1 MVGLDTTI
9 DLVSLCQALI
19 VADQA
24 SFSGAANILGV
35 RQSAVSRRI
44 RALEDELG
52 VSLFERQSN
61 GVRPTIAGRRF
72 LERARVVFAELDNAA
87 QAAMAAG
94 RGVEGVIR
102 IGVLPGTIPG
112 NLGELLGDFRASHP
126 RVAME
131 FFEGAAREQVGKIM
145 DRSLDVAFVVD
156 GTAAYGCDVE
166 SFWTARIAVALPER
180 HPLSGCKY
188 IEWKFLKDEHFILGR
203 EAIGSGFSG
212 LATERIAK
220 LDGRM
225 SFEAH
230 DISQDSVMRLVALG
244 FRLGIVG
251 DEHDFVRGRKLHDF
265 ARRQQRPRGFL
276 SRHHQMAEPRTEPV
290 AGIILHR
297 AQFRRGAERIGDA
310 FRCALVIGREGD
322 AHMAIVENGVVRSVS
337 LLDLVERLG
346 DEKALEPIAGHEG
359 KRRFEEIESAE
370 RGKFVEHQQQAMTA
384 VRGV

>member
-52 VSLFERQSN
+52 VSLFERQAN

-72 LERARVVFAELDNAA
+72 LERARVVFVELDNAA

-145 DRSLDVAFVVD
+145 ERNLDVAFVVD

-166 SFWTARIAVALPER
+166 SFWTARIAVAMPDR

-203 EAIGSGFSG
+203 EAIGSGFGG

-225 SFEAH
+225 SSEAH
-230 DISQDSVMRLVALG
+230 DISQDAVMKLVALG
-244 FRLGIVG
+244 FGLGIVG
-251 DEHDFVRGRKLHDF
+251 EGTASVHYPGIVFRPLPREESHLDYSAVWLPGNDNPAL
-265 ARRQQRPRGFL
+265 RRFL
-276 SRHHQMAEPRTEPV
+276 SLA
-290 AGIILHR
+290 
-297 AQFRRGAERIGDA
+297 
-310 FRCALVIGREGD
+310 
-322 AHMAIVENGVVRSVS
+322 RSMT
-337 LLDLVERLG
+337 
-346 DEKALEPIAGHEG
+346 
-359 KRRFEEIESAE
+359 AE
-370 RGKFVEHQQQAMTA
+370 RGTA
-384 VRGV
+384 KTRSSTRACGRSLAPSQNHDRPR